1 MTLKIA
7 ALILALGA
15 SGATMLALRQ
25 QRLDAARELA
35 EARLRAH
42 ELNEQLA
49 RVRARIAELAHPE
62 RIEHLAERLG
72 PMRPIVRPERPE
84 PTPRAAE
91 GPIDLAGVP
100 AT

>member
-7 ALILALGA
+7 VLILALGA
-15 SGATMLALRQ
+15 SGATMLSMRQ
-25 QRLDAARELA
+25 QRLDAARQLA

-49 RVRARIAELAHPE
+49 RVRAHIAEQAHPE
-62 RIEHLAERLG
+62 RIARLAELLG
-72 PMRPIVRPERPE
+72 PMRPILRPARPE
-84 PTPRAAE
+84 PARPEADNA
-91 GPIDLAGVP
+91 IDLAGVP